1 MAVIDKFEV
10 KVNVGGADV
19 LELIDDDQED
29 KENVV
34 TRYLEAASSSYFD
47 ILFKILPGYQFNSY
61 SLRFYVRLDGK
72 EAGSF
77 NIYRDQYDSS
87 RGTEWI
93 RGNPRQIDRGVRT
106 FLKYKFAPLHTRKC
120 AFSA

>member
-29 KENVV
+29 EENVV

-47 ILFKILPGYQFNSY
+47 ILFKILPSYQFDAH
-61 SLRFYVRLDGK
+61 SLKFYVRLDGK

-77 NIYRDQYDSS
+77 NIRKDQYDSS
-87 RGTEWI
+87 RGTKWI
-93 RGNPRQIDRGVRT
+93 RGNPHQIDRGVST
-106 FLKYKFAPLHTRKC
+106 FLKYKFATLHTRKF